1 MSFFIVLFED
11 GSLIICKSMQDRD
24 SLPEGARQFKC
35 SSNVTVQDLFLWLAG
50 GCKKI
55 RTIKEI

>member
-11 GSLIICKSMQDRD
+11 GSLKIYKSMQDREF
-24 SLPEGARQFKC
+24 LPEGARQFKC
-35 SSNVTVQDLFLWLAG
+35 SSNVTVQDLCLWLDG
-50 GCKKI
+50 GCKKL